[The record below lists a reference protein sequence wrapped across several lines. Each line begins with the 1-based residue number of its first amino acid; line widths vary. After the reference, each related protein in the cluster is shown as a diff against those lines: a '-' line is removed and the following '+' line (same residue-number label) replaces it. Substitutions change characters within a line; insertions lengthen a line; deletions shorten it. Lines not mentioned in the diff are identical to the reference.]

1 LLFAAWLV
9 NSAPDTAF
17 TAVKNALHSKGTPS
31 VSTPQPAA
39 QDVEPAPQE
48 TPAEEEAEPL
58 FYIDKT
64 GSDVAVDPAD
74 EALLAAA
81 ETIRP
86 RKEGYGWL
94 FKKGKPFY
102 GLTHKQATGRD
113 TDESEGVSDWGVS
126 LETTDEEGTE
136 DERAGAES
144 ARPGKG
150 GVEKEREV
158 GKKDG
163 GVGKKEESDD
173 AADGRETTE
182 ELTEGVDDGK
192 KEGDVEKME
201 KVDSGK
207 TEEVESEK
215 AEELESR
222 KTEEVEIGK
231 ESEDGGN
238 GGQRKEEPAENNS
251 GDGTAQQKEAGVGRK
266 KDLYKSRSSD
276 GGQASDG
283 SYYSDDSGMDE
294 DAFMAMM
301 SSFKP
306 LDAPSSDSEAEEERR
321 EMMSKKKEGKKKEES
336 KKKKERA
343 PPSFFSNHF
352 KPLDAPSSSNSEP
365 EKGKTK
371 GKKPK
376 ESKKKKERAPPSF
389 FSNHFKPLD
398 APSSSDSEPEK
409 GKRKSKKAPAP
420 PRPAPVGVPIGGSF
434 VLPKPPGKPAN
445 AEGGV
450 GDKSAPKTPSEVG
463 LPKIAVK
470 KKGLGSDQLGGDA
483 ADELSPLHTRSGR
496 TVVASPGPTSVSKKG
511 LGVSGKRKEA
521 LSTVA
526 EVGEVGSG
534 AKGGK
539 KAVENEGE
547 GVKDMG
553 VGEKA
558 VQETPKVKA
567 PRESAE
573 DGGTAAE
580 GVKSE
585 VESVTRTV
593 KKGRKAGTVSAP
605 DGEGDEEYISPLHT
619 RSGKVLAPPST
630 VKRTTKKKRGG
641 EERPQEEGGV
651 GEDVSPLHTRSGKVV
666 VGDTPITARKRKV
679 PTETPLKL
687 AKRY

>member
-1 LLFAAWLV
+1 LNSIDFWLLVAAWLV
-9 NSAPDTAF
+9 NSAPDAAF

-31 VSTPQPAA
+31 VSTLQPAA
-39 QDVEPAPQE
+39 QDLEPAPQE
-48 TPAEEEAEPL
+48 TPAEQEAEPL
-58 FYIDKT
+58 FYIDKA
-64 GSDVAVDPAD
+64 GSDVAADPGD

-94 FKKGKPFY
+94 FEKGNPFY

-126 LETTDEEGTE
+126 LETTDEEATE

-144 ARPGKG
+144 ARKG
-150 GVEKEREV
+150 EGRVEKKREV

-163 GVGKKEESDD
+163 GVGKKEDSEDEGD
-173 AADGRETTE
+173 RRETTE
-182 ELTEGVDDGK
+182 ELTEKVDDAK
-192 KEGDVEKME
+192 KEGEVEKME

-215 AEELESR
+215 AEEEDDE
-222 KTEEVEIGK
+222 KTEEVENEK

-238 GGQRKEEPAENNS
+238 GGQRKEDPTEDKS
-251 GDGTAQQKEAGVGRK
+251 GDGTAQQKGAGAGGRK
-266 KDLYKSRSSD
+266 DSDERRSSD

-283 SYYSDDSGMDE
+283 SYHSDDSGMDE

-306 LDAPSSDSEAEEERR
+306 LDAPSSDSESEKRK
-321 EMMSKKKEGKKKEES
+321 MKSKKKEGKKK
-336 KKKKERA
+336 
-343 PPSFFSNHF
+343 
-352 KPLDAPSSSNSEP
+352 
-365 EKGKTK
+365 
-371 GKKPK
+371 K
-376 ESKKKKERAPPSF
+376 ESKKKKERAPSIMSF
-389 FSNHFKPLD
+389 FDRPLD

-409 GKRKSKKAPAP
+409 GKTKSKKAPAP
-420 PRPAPVGVPIGGSF
+420 SRPAPVGVPIGGSF
-434 VLPKPPGKPAN
+434 VLRKPPGKPAN

-450 GDKSAPKTPSEVG
+450 GDKSAPKTPGEVG

-470 KKGLGSDQLGGDA
+470 KKGLGVSDQLGGEA
-483 ADELSPLHTRSGR
+483 PDELSPLHTRSGR

-511 LGVSGKRKEA
+511 LRVLEKRREG

-534 AKGGK
+534 VKGGK
-539 KAVENEGE
+539 RAVENGGE
-547 GVKDMG
+547 GAKDTEA
-553 VGEKA
+553 GEKA
-558 VQETPKVKA
+558 VRETPKVKA

-573 DGGTAAE
+573 DGGTAAG

-585 VESVTRTV
+585 VEPVTRTV
-593 KKGRKAGTVSAP
+593 KKKKKADTVSAP

-619 RSGKVLAPPST
+619 RSGKVLAAPST
-630 VKRTTKKKRGG
+630 VKRTIKKKRGV
-641 EERPQEEGGV
+641 EDRPQEEGGD
-651 GEDVSPLHTRSGKVV
+651 GDDVSPLHTRSGKVV
-666 VGDTPITARKRKV
+666 VGDTPVMARKGKA
-679 PTETPLKL
+679 PTEMPLKL
-687 AKRY
+687 SKRY